1 VNHLKKRLQNSTHY
15 FGFQVVSTAVGYIL
29 LYFVLS
35 VVFYIFAF
43 GILIP
48 AFGQILI
55 SLIVPTFCA
64 FLVIALP
71 ISLVESHI
79 ITKQGGK
86 ELSGNFLF
94 YLADCVFLAFHVLR
108 GLILIPVRALLAMI
122 FGALYFARLDIYMF
136 PGELKPLDWG
146 SVSFN
151 SMVYLEHKYNNPIA
165 VVFRENLRREI
176 QMVLPPEKQAIK
188 NLQNKFKQAILLHQ
202 NETLQRQTKRIKRI

>member
-1 VNHLKKRLQNSTHY
+1 
-15 FGFQVVSTAVGYIL
+15 
-29 LYFVLS
+29 
-35 VVFYIFAF
+35 
-43 GILIP
+43 
-48 AFGQILI
+48 
-55 SLIVPTFCA
+55 
-64 FLVIALP
+64 
-71 ISLVESHI
+71 
-79 ITKQGGK
+79 
-86 ELSGNFLF
+86 
-94 YLADCVFLAFHVLR
+94 
-108 GLILIPVRALLAMI
+108 MI

-202 NETLQRQTKRIKRI
+202 NETLQRQTKIFLNVINKEKVDFIQRTKDEISLKHVKQIEEFKDFKTLKKTKRIKRI